1 MDIPHHRKGPQ
12 FPRRTYIMTIQKK
25 SVLPVTL
32 AALAG
37 NGIFGF
43 SFMFSRIALTQ
54 ASPFVMLMYRFLI
67 AFAAINLVALWSR
80 RTGRQDWLRFQLH
93 WKSAGPLAALG
104 LVQPVVYFLCES
116 YGISLT
122 NATVSGVIIALIPIM
137 ALAAGFLFMG
147 ERPSW
152 QQVGFSLLS
161 IGGVVVMTLQQS
173 ADGAVQPLGSLLLV
187 GAVACG
193 AAFNIMSRRLSGAF
207 SALERTYVMMLIAA
221 AAFTALAAIE
231 TRGNAA
237 LLLAPLTSLPFMG
250 SMLYLSLFSSILA
263 FLCLNYAATILPVG
277 KSTAF
282 CNVTTVLS
290 VFAGVVF
297 LQEPVSLI
305 SLVAAAVII
314 VGVIGVQK
322 S

>member
-1 MDIPHHRKGPQ
+1 
-12 FPRRTYIMTIQKK
+12 MTTQKNIR
-25 SVLPVTL
+25 LATF
-32 AALAG
+32 AALLG

-43 SFMFSRIALTQ
+43 SFMFSRLALTETT
-54 ASPFVMLMYRFLI
+54 PFIMLMYRFII
-67 AFAAINLVALWSR
+67 AALALTAVSLWSR
-80 RTGRQDWLRFQLH
+80 RTHQTGWLRFAPKKRH
-93 WKSAGPLAALG
+93 AGKLLLLG
-104 LVQPVVYFLCES
+104 LVQPVAYFLCES

-161 IGGVVVMTLQQS
+161 IAGVVVMTLQQS
-173 ADGAVQPLGSLLLV
+173 AGGDVQPLGVVLLV
-187 GAVACG
+187 GAVVSG
-193 AAFNIMSRRLSGAF
+193 AAFNILSRKMSADC

-221 AAFTALAAIE
+221 AVFTTLAVVEA
-231 TRGNAA
+231 RGDAA
-237 LLLAPLTSLPFMG
+237 LLLAPLSSARFLAA
-250 SMLYLSLFSSILA
+250 MLYLPLLSSVLA

-297 LQEPVSLI
+297 LGEPINALSLA
-305 SLVAAAVII
+305 AAAVII
-314 VGVIGVQK
+314 LGVFGVQK

>member
-1 MDIPHHRKGPQ
+1 
-12 FPRRTYIMTIQKK
+12 MTQQKNTR
-25 SVLPVTL
+25 LATL
-32 AALAG
+32 AALTG

-43 SFMFSRIALTQ
+43 SFMFSRMALMETT
-54 ASPFVMLMYRFLI
+54 PFVMLMYRFLI
-67 AFAAINLVALWSR
+67 AALALTVVSIWAG
-80 RTGRQDWLRFQLH
+80 RTHQSGWLRFAPKKHRAWQL
-93 WKSAGPLAALG
+93 LLLG
-104 LVQPVVYFLCES
+104 LVQPVAYFLCES

-161 IGGVVVMTLQQS
+161 IAGVVVMTLQQS
-173 ADGAVQPLGSLLLV
+173 ASGDVQPLGVVLLV
-187 GAVACG
+187 GAVISG
-193 AAFNIMSRRLSGAF
+193 AAFNILSRRLSADF

-221 AAFTALAAIE
+221 AAFTALAFIE
-231 TRGNAA
+231 TQGDAS
-237 LLLAPLTSLPFMG
+237 LLLAPLGSGRFLAAMVYLP
-250 SMLYLSLFSSILA
+250 LLSSVLA

-297 LQEPVSLI
+297 LGEPINAVSVL
-305 SLVAAAVII
+305 AAAVII
-314 VGVIGVQK
+314 LGVFGVQRA
-322 S
+322 